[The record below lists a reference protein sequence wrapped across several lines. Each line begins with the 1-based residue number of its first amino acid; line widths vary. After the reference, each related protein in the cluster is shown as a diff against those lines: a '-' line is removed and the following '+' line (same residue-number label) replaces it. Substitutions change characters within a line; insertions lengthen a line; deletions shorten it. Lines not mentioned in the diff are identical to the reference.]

1 MSYLV
6 LYDEDKILKID
17 TKEEAIEFI
26 EDKIEDNINEYCD
39 DYDIDIEDASP
50 ERINELAFGAGYDSG
65 EIKLYSINKILR
77 NISKANLDDEDKEDL
92 IQNLQLDILSGNLD
106 DYQGLEEVLEYIS
119 EERVY

>member
-6 LYDEDKILKID
+6 VYDEDKLRKFAIRD
-17 TKEEAIEFI
+17 EAIEFI
-26 EDKIEDNINEYCD
+26 EDKMDNNINEYCD
-39 DYDIDIEDASP
+39 DYDIDIEDALS
-50 ERINELAFGAGYDSG
+50 ERISELAFGAGYYSG

-77 NISKANLDDEDKEDL
+77 NIDKANLDDEDKEGL

-106 DYQGLEEVLEYIS
+106 DYQGLDEVLEYIS